1 MALGIFGGLTAS
13 ILNRNSIKANYNKS
27 EAQRVEA
34 VYAYQKAV
42 LQGFQE
48 VVSNLKRIENTRI
61 IQEINE
67 REVEV
72 LTNAVTTSNDLFMSG
87 YASYLEVITAQKS
100 VLEAEF
106 SLVSTR
112 KEIFLSVVDLYR
124 ALGGGV

>member
-1 MALGIFGGLTAS
+1 M
-13 ILNRNSIKANYNKS
+13 
-27 EAQRVEA
+27 EA
-34 VYAYQKAV
+34 VYTYQKAV

-48 VVSNLKRIENTRI
+48 VVSNLKRIENTRT

-67 REVEV
+67 QEVEV

-100 VLEAEF
+100 VLEAEL

-124 ALGGGV
+124 ALGGGIQ